1 MKKLIVMAAL
11 GLVACGSGEQEQA
24 SDLPRGVSQDSITI
38 GSHTDM
44 SGGLAIWGVPL
55 TNGQRM
61 RYAEENEA
69 GGVHGRK
76 IEFVVEDTQYQ
87 MPLAIKATNKLLNV
101 DEIFLMVGSMGT
113 PMNIA
118 LMPKMFEADVPS
130 LFPLTAAVQM
140 HEPLHPMKFNYFVSY
155 RDQIIGGMKY
165 MVGKHGFTKVCG
177 QFLANDYGHENELGF
192 DRAVEQLGLEVS
204 YKGSHKA
211 TETDFVGTIT
221 AIKNSGCEFLVL
233 GPLVKDTI
241 LLYSAA
247 RDAGW
252 EAPIISNMVSYV
264 PEIAAAADG
273 AMDGL
278 YAAASFYVPDFE
290 AERAQGTAAGDWSV
304 RYEQQY
310 GESPA
315 PQSIIGYVIA
325 DLVVTALQQAG
336 PELTLDGFLAAL
348 EGIDEYQDMFG
359 GPLLSLS
366 PTKHQAG
373 TYLNLYQVADGDW
386 QVVEK
391 NISF

>member
-1 MKKLIVMAAL
+1 
-11 GLVACGSGEQEQA
+11 
-24 SDLPRGVSQDSITI
+24 
-38 GSHTDM
+38 
-44 SGGLAIWGVPL
+44 
-55 TNGQRM
+55 
-61 RYAEENEA
+61 
-69 GGVHGRK
+69 
-76 IEFVVEDTQYQ
+76 VVEDTQYQ
-87 MPLAIKATNKLLNV
+87 MPLAVKATIKLLYV
-101 DEIFLMVGSMGT
+101 DWIFLMVGSMGT

-118 LMPKMFEADVPS
+118 LMPKMFEANVPS

-155 RDQIIGGMKY
+155 RDQVIGGMKY
-165 MVGKHGFTKVCG
+165 MNEKHSFKKVCG

-192 DRAVEQLGLEVS
+192 DSAVERLGLEVT

-241 LLYSAA
+241 LIYSAA

-252 EAPIISNMVSYV
+252 DAPVISNMVSYV

-290 AERAQGTAAGDWSV
+290 AEKEKNSTAGQWAS
-304 RYEQQY
+304 RYEQKF
-310 GESPA
+310 GERPA
-315 PQSIIGYVIA
+315 PQSIIGYVIG
-325 DLVVTALQQAG
+325 DLIVRALQDAG
-336 PELTLDGFLAAL
+336 PDLTLERFLAAL
-348 EGIDEYQDMFG
+348 EGIEEYQDMFG
-359 GPLLSLS
+359 GPTLSLS
-366 PTKHQAG
+366 PTKHQAAN
-373 TYLNLYQVADGDW
+373 YLNLYQVADGNW
-386 QVVEK
+386 VTVEQ